1 MVGRRWRLIE
11 VDASIPED
19 PAVAK
24 LVAAARAPF
33 LASDVHMEHPMPW
46 VDLPLN
52 RPIDTVVGRTDVL
65 LHRRNALENP
75 FNDLLAETMR
85 RSAGAQVALSPGF
98 RFDAI
103 VPPATGPSGAPT
115 SATGEI
121 TLEQL
126 FRYLPIAPTL
136 AVGEIRGADLRD
148 VLETELTRVFSPD
161 AFAHSG
167 GWFLG
172 VAGIEIDLDLSRA
185 DGERILAM
193 RAADSGDTIE
203 DDDVL
208 SVASCVRPFDDEGT
222 MCSNGGFH
230 AVEPF
235 ENPETGRAWTP
246 AELLLHAL
254 EAGVT
259 ATPAH
264 PRITDR
270 GATQQWPIA
279 EFVQPLREDA
289 PNDGV

>member
-1 MVGRRWRLIE
+1 MAE
-11 VDASIPED
+11 
-19 PAVAK
+19 

-46 VDLPLN
+46 VDLPLR

-85 RSAGAQVALSPGF
+85 RSAGTQVALSPGF

-103 VPPATGPSGAPT
+103 VPPARSRSGGGA

-126 FRYLPIAPTL
+126 FRYLPVAPTL
-136 AVGEIRGADLRD
+136 AVGEIRGGDLED

-172 VAGIEIDLDLSRA
+172 VAGLEIDMDLTRA
-185 DGERILAM
+185 DGERILSM
-193 RAADSGDTIE
+193 RGADSGDVVE

-208 SVASCVRPFDDEGT
+208 SVVSCVRPFDDEGT
-222 MCSNGGFH
+222 MCSNGGFD
-230 AVEPF
+230 AVEAF
-235 ENPETGRAWTP
+235 ENSATGRAWTP
-246 AELLLHAL
+246 PEILLHAL
-254 EAGVT
+254 EAGEA
-259 ATPAH
+259 ATPAR

-270 GATQQWPIA
+270 GGSQQWPIA
-279 EFVQPLREDA
+279 RFVQPLREDA
-289 PNDGV
+289 PQDGT